1 MRLIAMRKKTS
12 SRNKW
17 YSIRWF
23 HCGFLHIKK
32 GRIIGHSCTGLGKRL
47 VYYYGRNAIS
57 VSDRNITG
65 EFVQFDA
72 HGNCVGYSRRE
83 RPWRVVHYDRYGEC
97 LGKSFIFLWV
107 LVVHSTYPLFSLASA
122 TRRNIPHHR
131 WIPYL
136 VYNIILPSQLVR
148 NIIDYIERVLELCA
162 QIKKR

>member
-1 MRLIAMRKKTS
+1 MQLIAMRKKLS

-32 GRIIGHSCTGLGKRL
+32 FRIIGHSCTGLSKRL

-57 VSDRNITG
+57 ISDRNITG
-65 EFVQFDA
+65 EFVQYDTK
-72 HGNCVGYSRRE
+72 GNCLGYSRRD
-83 RPWRVVHYDRYGEC
+83 RPWRIVHYDRWGKC
-97 LGKSFIFLWV
+97 LGNSVVILWI
-107 LVVHSTYPLFSLASA
+107 LIVHSGFPLFSPASA

-136 VYNIILPSQLVR
+136 VYNIILPSQLVQSVVCF
-148 NIIDYIERVLELCA
+148 IERVLELWA
-162 QIKKR
+162 QKKEH